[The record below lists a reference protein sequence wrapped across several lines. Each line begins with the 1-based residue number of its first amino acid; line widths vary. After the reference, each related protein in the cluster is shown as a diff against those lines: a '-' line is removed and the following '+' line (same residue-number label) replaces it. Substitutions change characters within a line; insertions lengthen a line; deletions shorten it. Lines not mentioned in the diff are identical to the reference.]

1 MATKKTNKPKAS
13 NLTQQVATRM
23 DVASFARLLAQTLG
37 NDRWFTDEVIE
48 KTFKQ
53 SGAPGNKLGKDTSK
67 TTKIPL
73 IKSEDRVM
81 TSLMAIHNLLKNSYE
96 DKLKSLEKQNQF
108 REENDIEKK
117 KQNDE
122 FLKTIK
128 GLKGTSNAPTATKVK
143 EENDNPSL
151 LGDMLGILTD
161 MKDLYDVLKKAG
173 PWLATVLGGPVALAG
188 AVSAIILAPFML
200 SAAAKDEIDKDPYN
214 KKYDDNAYALSV
226 RSKKE
231 GGNLTEGQAAAQLQQ
246 KALKQI
252 PRNQVEDFVKSDLT
266 DVELKKE
273 LGNDREGLKKW
284 LTDNPKKGAMY
295 QVPMAGS
302 QTAAAAPT
310 ASPAPAAPA
319 DAGTPPAPVSTGG
332 SGSESSSPAPSA
344 PASPASPMAAPMSGG
359 ETNTGQ
365 KFNAVNSENL
375 EMKLPQEPSQRG
387 TTITNIQKNEQR
399 GESSNLPIPGVRN
412 NEPTFQRMILN
423 STRVV

>member
-67 TTKIPL
+67 ATKIPL

-96 DKLKSLEKQNQF
+96 DKLKSLEEHNQF
-108 REENDIEKK
+108 KEEHDLEKK

-122 FLKTIK
+122 FLEAIK

-151 LGDMLGILTD
+151 LGDLLGTLTD
-161 MKDLYDVLKKAG
+161 MKDLYDILKKAMTSG
-173 PWLATVLGGPVALAG
+173 WLATVMGG
-188 AVSAIILAPFML
+188 SAILVGAISAALLAPFML
-200 SAAAKDEIDKDPYN
+200 SSVAKDEIDKDPYN

-332 SGSESSSPAPSA
+332 SGSESSSPAPAA
-344 PASPASPMAAPMSGG
+344 PAAPMAAPMSGG
-359 ETNTGQ
+359 ESSTSQ

-387 TTITNIQKNEQR
+387 TTITNIQKNQQR
-399 GESSNLPIPGVRN
+399 GESSSLPIPGVRN
-412 NEPTFQRMILN
+412 NEPTFQRMISN